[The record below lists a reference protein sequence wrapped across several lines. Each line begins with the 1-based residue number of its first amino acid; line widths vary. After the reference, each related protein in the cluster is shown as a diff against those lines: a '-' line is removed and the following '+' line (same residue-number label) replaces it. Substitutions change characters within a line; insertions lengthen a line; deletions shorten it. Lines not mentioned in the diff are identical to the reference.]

1 MDGSIPKRINEMV
14 APGRG
19 PEGARKQKKIRRIKQ
34 LVGAAFLVLL
44 IAALVV
50 VGLLLYKSQSTPG
63 IDGSKYQ
70 AVFMTNGQV
79 YFGKL
84 KALSDQY
91 MQLSDIFYL
100 QTTTKSDS
108 ENLQD
113 TADDAE
119 TDVQLI
125 KLGNEV
131 HGPEDQ
137 MVIAK
142 DQILFFENLKTDGKV
157 AKSIADYQKK

>member
-1 MDGSIPKRINEMV
+1 
-14 APGRG
+14 
-19 PEGARKQKKIRRIKQ
+19 
-34 LVGAAFLVLL
+34 
-44 IAALVV
+44 
-50 VGLLLYKSQSTPG
+50 
-63 IDGSKYQ
+63 
-70 AVFMTNGQV
+70 MTNGQV

-84 KALSDQY
+84 TTLSNQY

-100 QTTTKSDS
+100 QTSSTNS

-142 DQILFFENLKTDGKV
+142 DQILFFENLKVDGKV
-157 AKSIADYQKK
+157 AKSIAEYQKKQ

>member
-19 PEGARKQKKIRRIKQ
+19 PEGARKQRKSRRIKQ
-34 LVGAAFLVLL
+34 LVGAALLVLL

-84 KALSDQY
+84 TTLSNQY

-100 QTTTKSDS
+100 QTSSTNS

-142 DQILFFENLKTDGKV
+142 DQILFFENLKVDGKV
-157 AKSIADYQKK
+157 AKSIAEYQKKQ

>member
-1 MDGSIPKRINEMV
+1 MDGSTPKRINEMV
-14 APGRG
+14 TPRG
-19 PEGARKQKKIRRIKQ
+19 HGGDRRRREFHRIKQ
-34 LVGAAFLVLL
+34 AVTGAVL
-44 IAALVV
+44 LVV
-50 VGLLLYKSQSTPG
+50 VAGIVLIGLLLYRSQTTPG

-84 KALSDQY
+84 KALNGQY
-91 MQLSDIFYL
+91 MQLSDIYYL
-100 QTTTKSDS
+100 QTSSTTDS
-108 ENLQD
+108 ESLQN
-113 TADDAE
+113 AAASSAA
-119 TDVQLI
+119 DVQLI

-142 DQILFFENLKTDGKV
+142 DQILFFENLKVDGKV
-157 AKSIADYQKK
+157 AKSIAEYKKK